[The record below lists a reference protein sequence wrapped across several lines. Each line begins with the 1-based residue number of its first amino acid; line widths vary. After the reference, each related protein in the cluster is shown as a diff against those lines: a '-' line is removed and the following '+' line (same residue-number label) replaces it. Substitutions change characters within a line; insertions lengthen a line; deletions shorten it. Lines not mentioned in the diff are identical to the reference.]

1 MSPSFSCPCGWTIGR
16 SALDIGN
23 PCLRCGS
30 RVQQV
35 PEIDRLREPDKQ
47 NVTLPYKTPQLRRVP
62 PEEAHQ
68 KLADF
73 SADQSGI
80 IARLEDDLAVARRE
94 RDDAEKDNVELREK
108 VWSYAEAN
116 RRNGEAA
123 MARLEQLGVL
133 KQEVERLEKHVAEM
147 SAAYNRVFAD
157 NSRLHWEASGR
168 DKSTPTGED
177 RKRDLEELC
186 YFLDEM
192 AGQVC
197 VICRERGW
205 AMDWDH
211 RGVYLH
217 LEASELIEAVR
228 GKGGSVL
235 SEAADVLVTMMALMP
250 GVSWAHILER
260 LTVKIRN
267 QLRNHSE
274 S

>member
-73 SADQSGI
+73 SASQSGI
-80 IARLEDDLAVARRE
+80 IARLEEKLAVARRE
-94 RDDAEKDNVELREK
+94 RDDAL
-108 VWSYAEAN
+108 AEN
-116 RRNGEAA
+116 
-123 MARLEQLGVL
+123 
-133 KQEVERLEKHVAEM
+133 ERLKKHVAEM